1 MVEPT
6 RALDAET
13 AAILIGAAGKSFE
26 AELTAL
32 PEAIASWHPAPGEW
46 CVKEV
51 IGHVIEAERRGFA
64 GRIREILAA
73 HEPRLETWDQ
83 VGVARERG
91 DCYGALAGLLS
102 ELSQLRAGSLELV
115 KTLRPADLERGGDAT
130 FQQRLGRTG
139 RHVGARERMTCVRR
153 QMHVPAAPD
162 RNIRWRMDAWE
173 RTSCGRPDLP

>member
-6 RALDAET
+6 GALDADT
-13 AAILIGAAGKSFE
+13 SAALIGAAGKSFE

-73 HEPRLETWDQ
+73 DRPHLDTWDQ
-83 VGVARERG
+83 VGVARQRG
-91 DCYGALAGLLS
+91 DCDVALADLLS
-102 ELSQLRAGSLELV
+102 
-115 KTLRPADLERGGDAT
+115 
-130 FQQRLGRTG
+130 
-139 RHVGARERMTCVRR
+139 
-153 QMHVPAAPD
+153 
-162 RNIRWRMDAWE
+162 
-173 RTSCGRPDLP
+173 